1 MVSGITKK
9 VVVIRDIPSNMIEEA
24 ILILKSE
31 PESKDNAGNK
41 NSMHINKSSD
51 HLLKEAEMIIRN
63 YVKENRLY
71 IESST
76 RGGKK
81 RGIKKWM
88 NINLFINIMLAGSI
102 IFLILMV
109 IKLL

>member
-1 MVSGITKK
+1 MVNGITKK
-9 VVVIRDIPSNMIEEA
+9 VVVIRNIPSNMIEEA

-31 PESKDNAGNK
+31 PESKDNIGIK
-41 NSMHINKSSD
+41 NTVHLNKSSE
-51 HLLKEAEMIIRN
+51 HLLKEAEMIIEN

-71 IESST
+71 IERS
-76 RGGKK
+76 RQEK
-81 RGIKKWM
+81 RQGVGRWM
-88 NINLFINIMLAGSI
+88 NINFFINIVLAGSI